1 MRLKAVRFAGV
12 AAVVAHGDGQKVILD
27 IGPGKFFIAADK
39 AAAFEM
45 VGSAQACALKEPFCA
60 DSGLVPPL
68 RGGGDRHGLCAF
80 ILHIELEVI
89 LQIVAHAR
97 QIQNLAHARF
107 GQPCAGADAASLQ
120 QLRRSNGAGAHNHF
134 LACFNAVHLLLVG
147 KAHAARAFA
156 VKQNHIGERAGDDG
170 ERFTR
175 FGGIK
180 IAAGGGGAAAFG
192 GDEAVHRAEAF
203 LLIAVEIV
211 GARIA
216 GIHAGLNHGFK

>member
-1 MRLKAVRFAGV
+1 M
-12 AAVVAHGDGQKVILD
+12 
-27 IGPGKFFIAADK
+27 
-39 AAAFEM
+39 
-45 VGSAQACALKEPFCA
+45 
-60 DSGLVPPL
+60 
-68 RGGGDRHGLCAF
+68 
-80 ILHIELEVI
+80 
-89 LQIVAHAR
+89 
-97 QIQNLAHARF
+97 
-107 GQPCAGADAASLQ
+107 
-120 QLRRSNGAGAHNHF
+120 
-134 LACFNAVHLLLVG
+134 HLLLVG

-216 GIHAGLNHGFK
+216 GIHAGLNHGFEKRIGAGLGGGHINRPACAVIGVGTGIAVFGFFEIGQAIEICPVFQPGLLRPMVEIERIAADIAHAVD

>member
-1 MRLKAVRFAGV
+1 M
-12 AAVVAHGDGQKVILD
+12 
-27 IGPGKFFIAADK
+27 
-39 AAAFEM
+39 
-45 VGSAQACALKEPFCA
+45 
-60 DSGLVPPL
+60 
-68 RGGGDRHGLCAF
+68 
-80 ILHIELEVI
+80 I

-97 QIQNLAHARF
+97 QIQNLAHTRF
-107 GQPCAGADAASLQ
+107 SQPCAGADAASLQ

-156 VKQNHIGERAGDDG
+156 VKQNHIGERTGGDG
-170 ERFTR
+170 ERFTC

-192 GDEAVHRAEAF
+192 GNEAVHRAEAF
-203 LLIAVEIV
+203 LLIAVKIV